1 MPANEITR
9 QDLDDLQITKQRMTE
24 MTLSEV
30 QGTTYDTRNGLQ
42 SRKWSQIDRS
52 SLNGTWATF
61 TRS

>member
-42 SRKWSQIDRS
+42 SRKWSKIDRS